1 MSADANPFE
10 SPVTTAPDASIQ
22 LELVRPRI
30 WTVFVAY
37 VAAIVAIVGFQV
49 VVGIVYFAVHMV
61 GKPAAGPADVD
72 KLVEQLTVE
81 LTTPLAFILLG
92 IPTQLIIGLAAIVP
106 ACLSPVPVRQRLGL
120 VRPRLPWWGNL
131 AVMLGTSLPFG
142 IGVAAAYGL
151 ATVIP
156 PDPSVERLYRAM
168 TLPIAVPFVLFI
180 ALAPGFMEEL
190 LFRGYMQR
198 RLLERWSAWPAILV
212 TSLLFA
218 ILHITP
224 HAIAVALP
232 VGIWFGVVAWRTGS
246 VWPGI
251 LGHAFV
257 NGAWNVW
264 QIGSVLTGR
273 EATLEAIAAAG
284 IIAVVS
290 FAASAWLLSRPP
302 ARANLADFLDYSAPI
317 RR

>member
-1 MSADANPFE
+1 VVVVLLTVQMLGK
-10 SPVTTAPDASIQ
+10 PDA
-22 LELVRPRI
+22 
-30 WTVFVAY
+30 
-37 VAAIVAIVGFQV
+37 G
-49 VVGIVYFAVHMV
+49 
-61 GKPAAGPADVD
+61 AGDVQ
-72 KLVEQLTVE
+72 KLVDQLTVA

-92 IPTQLIIGLAAIVP
+92 IPTQLIIGLAGMVP
-106 ACLSPVPVRQRLGL
+106 ARLSPVPARLRLGL

-131 AVMLGTSLPFG
+131 VVMLGTSLPFG

-156 PDPSVERLYRAM
+156 PDPSLERMYRAM

-190 LFRGYMQR
+190 FFRGYMQR

-251 LGHAFV
+251 LCHAFL

-264 QIGSVLTGR
+264 QIGSGLTGR
-273 EATLEAIAAAG
+273 ETKSEAIIAAG
-284 IIAVVS
+284 MIAVVS
-290 FAASAWLLSRPP
+290 FAASVWLLSRPP
-302 ARANLADFLDYSAPI
+302 TRANLADSLDYSAPI
-317 RR
+317 GR